1 MFRLASSARRLKSR
15 RDNRLRPNLCETL
28 ESRITPSSGLTAA
41 QVAPRT
47 EGFLS
52 SSVNPSTV
60 GEPVTFHYA
69 FAVAQYVPGGG
80 PTSETIT
87 FRDGSNVLGTST
99 SSGSASTS
107 LTTSALAAGDHAIT
121 ATRTLTFANAPTIS
135 TVSPVLIQTVK
146 AATSVEY
153 HVSTSASVSGQDVT
167 FTADVT
173 SQTPAAADAPTGTV
187 TFYATPLTAGLQPAS
202 VPIATVPV
210 QGGGA
215 TFHTSSLP
223 ADDYAIRVSYS
234 GDAHFI
240 AGSNPDYILTLNI
253 ARASTTTVVASSAT
267 VATPGQGIT
276 YTATVAPIAPGSGS
290 PTGPVV
296 FYDGAT
302 PIGTANL
309 VGGQAAISVSAS
321 LPGQLHFIHAI
332 YGGDTNFVTS
342 GSNVVTET
350 VSRRSNS
357 HLTAFAQVARGGVRV
372 VANLLPAVAGG
383 GAPTGVVTL
392 LVDGKAIA
400 SRKLSHGSTGT
411 FVVPASTSNKTFR
424 LRYSGDANTN
434 PLQSNGIVISKSVHI
449 SPQWIPLT
457 S

>member
-1 MFRLASSARRLKSR
+1 MFRLASTARRLKPR
-15 RDNRLRPNLCETL
+15 REYRLRPNLCETL
-28 ESRITPSSGLTAA
+28 ERRITPSSGLPPV
-41 QVAPRT
+41 QMAPRT

-60 GEPVTFHYA
+60 GEPVTFRYA
-69 FAVAQYVPGGG
+69 FAVAQYVPDGG

-99 SSGSASTS
+99 SSDSAST
-107 LTTSALAAGDHAIT
+107 LVTTSTLAAGDHAIT
-121 ATRTLTFANAPTIS
+121 ATRTLTFANAPTLS

-146 AATSVEY
+146 AATNGEY

-173 SQTPAAADAPTGTV
+173 SQTPAADAPTGTV
-187 TFYATPLTAGLQPAS
+187 TFYATPLTAGLQPAP
-202 VPIATVPV
+202 VAIATVPV
-210 QGGGA
+210 QGGVA

-223 ADDYAIRVSYS
+223 ADDYAIRISYS

-240 AGSNPDYILTLNI
+240 AGSNPDYILTLNV
-253 ARASTTTVVASSAT
+253 ARAGTTTVVASSAT
-267 VATPGQGIT
+267 VATSGQGIT
-276 YTATVAPIAPGSGS
+276 YTATVAPSASGSGR

-309 VGGQAAISVSAS
+309 VGGQASISLTAS
-321 LPGQLHFIHAI
+321 LPARLHFIHAI

-350 VSRRSNS
+350 VSRRGNS

-383 GAPTGVVTL
+383 GTPTGVVTL
-392 LVDGKAIA
+392 LVDGRAIA
-400 SRKLSHGSTGT
+400 SRRLSHGSTGT
-411 FVVPASTSNKTFR
+411 FVVPASHSNKTFR
-424 LRYSGDANTN
+424 LRYSGDPNTN
-434 PLQSNGIVISKSVHI
+434 PFQSTMIVIGKSAHI
-449 SPQWIPLT
+449 SPQWISLI